1 MITQNNIDIELGGK
15 GFQNIFDEKYFCNM
29 LFEKKTKKL
38 EHNRKKSQ
46 MFEPNRV
53 VQSKNIIADV
63 EYHIAFHYV
72 TKNSLGEG

>member
-1 MITQNNIDIELGGK
+1 
-15 GFQNIFDEKYFCNM
+15 M